1 MKMIGKQAL
10 FALLIT
16 PFLAPGLAS
25 AQWYF
30 GASAGR
36 TNNEWVPTSG
46 VSSDTDT
53 SNFVKPF
60 GGFSLSPH
68 FAAELGLANL
78 GKVVKTTTATI
89 DAKSVAFTLVGKVP
103 VHPKVD
109 FFGRWGLGIWN
120 AKWTFNGTGATKTS
134 VGQVVGLGFD
144 FRISDRLTVGPEWEQ
159 YQNVGEGATA
169 GGVKLMGQNIDTLG
183 IRLVYHFD
191 LAPGP

>member
-1 MKMIGKQAL
+1 MKTIERAL
-10 FALLIT
+10 YALLIALS
-16 PFLAPGLAS
+16 LAPGSAS
-25 AQWYF
+25 AQWYA

-36 TNNEWVPTSG
+36 TNNEWAPTGGSAD
-46 VSSDTDT
+46 SDA

-78 GKVVKTTTATI
+78 GRVVKTTTATI

-120 AKWTFNGTGATKTS
+120 AKFNGSGAKTG

-144 FRISDRLTVGPEWEQ
+144 FRISNRLTVGPEWEQ
-159 YQNVGEGATA
+159 YQNVGEGANA
-169 GGVKLMGQNIDTLG
+169 GVKLMGQNIDTLG